1 MNISYT
7 WLNEFLDVDLTP
19 EETANVLTSIGLE
32 NGPVEAVETVKGG
45 LEGLLIGEVLTC
57 TDHPDSDHLHCTTV
71 NVGTGDPL
79 SIVCGAPNV
88 AAGQKVVVATIGTK
102 LYDGDQVFVIKKSKI
117 RGQES
122 HGM

>member
-32 NGPVEAVETVKGG
+32 NGPVEEVETVKGG

-57 TDHPDSDHLHCTTV
+57 TDHPDSDHLHC
-71 NVGTGDPL
+71 
-79 SIVCGAPNV
+79 
-88 AAGQKVVVATIGTK
+88 KIGRAH
-102 LYDGDQVFVIKKSKI
+102 V
-117 RGQES
+117 
-122 HGM
+122 